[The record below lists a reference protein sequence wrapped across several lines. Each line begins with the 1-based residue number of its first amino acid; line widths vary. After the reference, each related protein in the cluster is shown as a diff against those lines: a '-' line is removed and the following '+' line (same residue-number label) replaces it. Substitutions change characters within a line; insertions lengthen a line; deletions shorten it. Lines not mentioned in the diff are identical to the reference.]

1 MLIRLAGGRIVDP
14 ANKRDGVGDLWIR
27 GDRIIAPPQGETPD
41 AVYDVSGKI
50 VMAGA
55 IEIHSHV
62 ASGNVNT
69 ARLLLPENHRAHRP
83 RPAETPLST
92 AGWSTFETGCRYA
105 AMGFTTIIEPAVP
118 PHYALHSH
126 LELADIPIL
135 DKGNLTALGE
145 DDFLLSLLRDRASS
159 KAIADYVAATV
170 AASKALGVKT
180 INPGGSVAF
189 QENARTFDL
198 DDVVPN
204 YGVTSRQIIQALQ
217 QAVIDLGIPH
227 PLHLHINNLGVPG
240 NVETA
245 IKTIAAAEGK
255 PIHLAHIQFYSYGK
269 EGKRG
274 FSSAAAQLAA
284 AINAAPKEI
293 TVDIG
298 QVMFRQT
305 VTVSLDVIRQWS
317 ARPMA
322 KPRKSVIYDGDAN
335 GAGVV
340 PYLYKS
346 DNFYNAVQW
355 ACGLELF
362 LLLDDPM
369 RALFTTDHPNGAP
382 YTTYPELFAL
392 IMSRDARAKW
402 LADLPKEAVE
412 MTTLPSLRR
421 EYSFSEIA
429 AMTRVAPAKLLGL
442 KDRGHLSPGALAD
455 VAVYN
460 DDPDRAQMFRF
471 AHLVFKDGDLVVR
484 DGRVTHYRYGR
495 TLTAQPS
502 YGSGID
508 RRLASYYDDLYGV
521 SRDLFKVPPA
531 GAIGRDYAFEEVAC
545 GR

>member
-198 DDVVPN
+198 DDVVPF
-204 YGVTSRQIIQALQ
+204 YGVTSRRIIQALQ
-217 QAVIDLGIPH
+217 
-227 PLHLHINNLGVPG
+227 
-240 NVETA
+240 
-245 IKTIAAAEGK
+245 
-255 PIHLAHIQFYSYGK
+255 
-269 EGKRG
+269 
-274 FSSAAAQLAA
+274 
-284 AINAAPKEI
+284 
-293 TVDIG
+293 
-298 QVMFRQT
+298 
-305 VTVSLDVIRQWS
+305 
-317 ARPMA
+317 
-322 KPRKSVIYDGDAN
+322 
-335 GAGVV
+335 
-340 PYLYKS
+340 
-346 DNFYNAVQW
+346 
-355 ACGLELF
+355 
-362 LLLDDPM
+362 
-369 RALFTTDHPNGAP
+369 
-382 YTTYPELFAL
+382 
-392 IMSRDARAKW
+392 
-402 LADLPKEAVE
+402 
-412 MTTLPSLRR
+412 
-421 EYSFSEIA
+421 
-429 AMTRVAPAKLLGL
+429 
-442 KDRGHLSPGALAD
+442 
-455 VAVYN
+455 
-460 DDPDRAQMFRF
+460 
-471 AHLVFKDGDLVVR
+471 
-484 DGRVTHYRYGR
+484 
-495 TLTAQPS
+495 
-502 YGSGID
+502 
-508 RRLASYYDDLYGV
+508 
-521 SRDLFKVPPA
+521 
-531 GAIGRDYAFEEVAC
+531 
-545 GR
+545 

>member
-1 MLIRLAGGRIVDP
+1 MLIRLAGGRVIDP
-14 ANKRDGVGDLWIR
+14 ASGRDGIGDLWIR
-27 GDRIIAPPQGETPD
+27 GDRIVAPAQGETPD

-69 ARLLLPENHRAHRP
+69 ARLLLPENHRAHTP
-83 RPAETPLST
+83 RPAATPLST

-105 AMGFTTIIEPAVP
+105 AMGFTTIVEPAVP

-135 DKGNLTALGE
+135 DKGNLTVLGD
-145 DDFLLSLLRDRASS
+145 DDFLLSLLRKGAGKR
-159 KAIADYVAATV
+159 AIADYVGAML
-170 AASKALGVKT
+170 AASKGLGVKA

-189 QENARTFDL
+189 QNNVLTFDL
-198 DDVVPN
+198 DDVVPT
-204 YGVTSRQIIQALQ
+204 YGVTSRQIVEALQ

-227 PLHLHINNLGVPG
+227 PLHLHLNNLGVPG

-245 IKTIAAAEGK
+245 LKMIAAAGDK
-255 PIHLAHIQFYSYGK
+255 PIHLAHVQFYSYGK

-274 FSSAAAQLAA
+274 FSSAAAQLAE
-284 AINAAPKEI
+284 AINSAPKSL
-293 TVDIG
+293 TVDVG

-305 VTVSLDVIRQWS
+305 VTVSLDIIRQYS
-317 ARPMA
+317 AVPMA
-322 KPRKSVIYDGDAN
+322 TPRKSVIFDGETN

-362 LLLDDPM
+362 LLLKDPT
-369 RALFTTDHPNGAP
+369 RVFFTTDHPNGAP
-382 YTTYPELFAL
+382 YTTYPDLFAL
-392 IMSRDARAKW
+392 IMSRDARARW

-412 MTTLPSLRR
+412 MTTLPAITR

-429 AMTRVAPAKLLGL
+429 TMTRVAPAKLLGL

-455 VAVYN
+455 VAVYH
-460 DDPDRAQMFRF
+460 DDADRAQMFRF

-495 TLTAQPS
+495 TLTVQPS
-502 YGSGID
+502 YDAATD
-508 RRLASYYDDLYGV
+508 RRLSTYYDGLYGL
-521 SRDLFKVPPA
+521 SRDMFKVPA
-531 GAIGRDYAFEEVAC
+531 GAIARDYAFEEVAC
-545 GR
+545 ER

>member
-412 MTTLPSLRR
+412 MTTLPSL
-421 EYSFSEIA
+421 
-429 AMTRVAPAKLLGL
+429 
-442 KDRGHLSPGALAD
+442 
-455 VAVYN
+455 
-460 DDPDRAQMFRF
+460 
-471 AHLVFKDGDLVVR
+471 
-484 DGRVTHYRYGR
+484 
-495 TLTAQPS
+495 
-502 YGSGID
+502 
-508 RRLASYYDDLYGV
+508 
-521 SRDLFKVPPA
+521 
-531 GAIGRDYAFEEVAC
+531 
-545 GR
+545 